1 MESSKDA
8 TRYSAVR
15 IDDTAEWRLTVSIRH
30 DGMSAYLRN
39 EGDPMQSVV
48 TLFEERWA
56 EDDEGLLKRIEAA
69 VYDHPQLL
77 DDFST
82 DIVITTGRAL
92 WAPDSAV
99 DEQESEVE
107 IYNKVYAA
115 EEEDIFVDEI
125 DDMRCLY
132 TLVPG
137 LKAFIQRTLP
147 GARTWCQ
154 QSVEIR
160 RFRERGDEMPR
171 VYIDI
176 RDGEADFMAF
186 SGRTLLLAATH
197 PWRDPMDIV
206 YHLFNILDVC
216 GLDPQNCQVS
226 LSGKREVK
234 SPLLAKLRE
243 HVQFVMLTM
252 MPSMVGKTEMPLA
265 AALLVSRISKH

>member
-1 MESSKDA
+1 MESSNDA

-15 IDDTAEWRLTVSIRH
+15 IDDTAEWRLTVSMRR

-39 EGDPMQSVV
+39 EGDPTQSVV
-48 TLFEERWA
+48 TLFEERWT

-82 DIVITTGRAL
+82 DIVITTGRTL
-92 WAPDSAV
+92 WAPDTAV
-99 DEQESEVE
+99 DDPESEVE
-107 IYNKVYAA
+107 IYNKVYSA

-154 QSVEIR
+154 QSVEVR

-197 PWRDPMDIV
+197 PWRDPMDIA

-234 SPLLAKLRE
+234 SALLGKLRE

-252 MPSMVGKTEMPLA
+252 TPSMVGKTEMPLA
-265 AALLVSRISKH
+265 AGLLVSRISKH